1 MTLHCSRRRSRR
13 SLVKQVRSGLRDVER
28 LLIRNLHAPRGRL
41 PDEETGFLVISL
53 YTLRA
58 ALDRHRVLFAPGE
71 RAALIEDMADL
82 ESERASIEQ
91 KLHTC
96 SRIMRTHNDVS
107 LAGAPRLRGR

>member
-1 MTLHCSRRRSRR
+1 MRDALDATMTLT
-13 SLVKQVRSGLRDVER
+13 
-28 LLIRNLHAPRGRL
+28 RGRL

>member
-1 MTLHCSRRRSRR
+1 MRWAFGSKPPAPRYSAFM
-13 SLVKQVRSGLRDVER
+13 SLVNS
-28 LLIRNLHAPRGRL
+28 
-41 PDEETGFLVISL
+41 S
-53 YTLRA
+53 
-58 ALDRHRVLFAPGE
+58 
-71 RAALIEDMADL
+71 L